1 MKSILFCYQNG
12 FFPQNGGVQ
21 RYCYSLGEYLEEK
34 GFKVY
39 YLSLIFEEDFKKLK
53 PENYFILPN
62 PTKLYNKENEFFYRN
77 LLKELKIEVVIN
89 SEATNNRFSF
99 FIPTKEFIG
108 KHIAIF
114 HRDPLVNLNFSG
126 TTTIIQKI
134 KLCLQVVKRKR
145 EFNFLFKN
153 SNHLIVLSNRYVEE
167 LNQKLDLRSKN
178 LIAISNFIQFN
189 ENHSKT
195 IQKKNVV
202 LFVGRLDE
210 VKQVDLLIHAWK
222 LIEDKTVGWN
232 LVIIGEGPQ
241 SEYLKKLASEI
252 GIKAITF
259 TGKIDPTTY
268 YKSAKIICL
277 PSKYEGFGLVLVE
290 AMAYGVVPIAFNNWL
305 SLSEI
310 ITNEVDGYIV
320 DDKNMMGLF
329 TVIDSLIKNDNKL
342 VEMSEKARE
351 SAKKFDIKIIGKKW
365 MDLINKN

>member
-21 RYCYSLGEYLEEK
+21 RYCYSLGEYLEEN

-53 PENYFILPN
+53 PNNYFILPN
-62 PTKLYNKENEFFYRN
+62 PTKLYNEENEFFYRN

-114 HRDPLVNLNFSG
+114 HQDPVFNLNFS
-126 TTTIIQKI
+126 TTTTLLQKI
-134 KLCLQVVKRKR
+134 RLGLQVVKRKR
-145 EFNFLFKN
+145 EIKFLLKN
-153 SNHLIVLSNRYVEE
+153 SNHLVVLSNRYVQE
-167 LNQKLDLRSKN
+167 LNQKLDIYSDKLV
-178 LIAISNFIQFN
+178 AVSNFIQFEKN
-189 ENHSKT
+189 ISSA
-195 IQKKNVV
+195 IQKKNTV
-202 LFVGRLDE
+202 LFVGRLNE
-210 VKQVDLLIHAWK
+210 VKQVDLLIDVWK
-222 LIEDKTVGWN
+222 LIEGKTVGWN

-252 GIKAITF
+252 GVKAITF

-290 AMAYGVVPIAFNNWL
+290 AMAYGVVPVAFNNWL
-305 SLSEI
+305 SLSDI

-320 DDKNMMGLF
+320 NDKNTTGLY
-329 TVIDSLIKNDNKL
+329 TAVYGLIKNEKKL
-342 VEMSEKARE
+342 ADMSQKAQE
-351 SAKKFDIKIIGKKW
+351 SAKKFDINIIGKKW
-365 MDLINKN
+365 IELINKN